1 MTFDNPL
8 LAKPT
13 LAIPERVA
21 VVGAGTIGPD
31 IGYYLKS
38 SLPDLDLVLVDVVQE
53 QLDDAMEHI
62 EAHVRKGLARKKL
75 TDDQADAVMGNLV
88 TTLDYEA
95 MAEWEWVIEAA
106 TEDLEAKREIFLR
119 IENIIGTDALITSN
133 TSSLP
138 AERLFRDLEHPE
150 RATVTHFFAPAFRNP
165 IVEVVKWD
173 GVAPEV
179 VDFLRW
185 LFAATDKVPL
195 VTSDEVCFM
204 LDRVFDNWCNEA
216 GYLLDEA
223 TASEIDYVAGEYV
236 HAGPFFV
243 LNIAN
248 GNPIITETNT
258 LQMREEGEHYRPAS
272 VFSSVET
279 WSTISPGDHVDVDP
293 EKAGRIRDRLLGVLF
308 SQSVDILDRNIGSP
322 TDLEQG
328 CELALGFKKGPLRL
342 MTELGDE
349 EVDRVL
355 AVFSDERQGMPM
367 PLRPL
372 VGYQGFLRHLLVDD
386 VDGVKVITLRRP
398 QALNA
403 LDDEVNAELL
413 SVLTRYEDDVGV
425 DGFVITGYGSKAFC
439 GGADI
444 GRFPEMLGNVDACV
458 QYARECSRVLVHL
471 DSMSK
476 PVVAALNGMALGGGL
491 ELAFRC
497 HGIVAV
503 SDAWLQ
509 FPEARLGI
517 APGIG
522 GMVIPYRRWPATAPV
537 FHDMLRRSTKLPAK
551 EAHRLGIIDVLV
563 ADTESL
569 VTSAVSRVRELAGK
583 VAPPREDSVE
593 IPSFR
598 ALEPEVLEDEGL
610 SPDVVKIIEAGIQ
623 DAAAAPR
630 LSQALEIGYSAFA
643 ESARTEAAQRA
654 ITAFMRQTTGG
665 KG

>member
-53 QLDDAMEHI
+53 RLDDAMEHI

-95 MAEWEWVIEAA
+95 MADCEWVIEAA
-106 TEDLEAKREIFLR
+106 TEDLEAKREIFFR
-119 IENIIGTDALITSN
+119 VENIIATDALITSN

-185 LFAATDKVPL
+185 LFAATGKVPL

-258 LQMREEGEHYRPAS
+258 LQMSEEGEHYRPAS

-279 WSTISPGDHVDVDP
+279 WSTISPGDDVDVDP

-328 CELALGFKKGPLRL
+328 CELALGFKKGTPSAH
-342 MTELGDE
+342 
-349 EVDRVL
+349 DR
-355 AVFSDERQGMPM
+355 
-367 PLRPL
+367 
-372 VGYQGFLRHLLVDD
+372 
-386 VDGVKVITLRRP
+386 
-398 QALNA
+398 
-403 LDDEVNAELL
+403 
-413 SVLTRYEDDVGV
+413 
-425 DGFVITGYGSKAFC
+425 
-439 GGADI
+439 
-444 GRFPEMLGNVDACV
+444 
-458 QYARECSRVLVHL
+458 
-471 DSMSK
+471 
-476 PVVAALNGMALGGGL
+476 
-491 ELAFRC
+491 
-497 HGIVAV
+497 
-503 SDAWLQ
+503 AW
-509 FPEARLGI
+509 G
-517 APGIG
+517 
-522 GMVIPYRRWPATAPV
+522 
-537 FHDMLRRSTKLPAK
+537 
-551 EAHRLGIIDVLV
+551 
-563 ADTESL
+563 
-569 VTSAVSRVRELAGK
+569 
-583 VAPPREDSVE
+583 
-593 IPSFR
+593 
-598 ALEPEVLEDEGL
+598 
-610 SPDVVKIIEAGIQ
+610 
-623 DAAAAPR
+623 
-630 LSQALEIGYSAFA
+630 
-643 ESARTEAAQRA
+643 
-654 ITAFMRQTTGG
+654 
-665 KG
+665 